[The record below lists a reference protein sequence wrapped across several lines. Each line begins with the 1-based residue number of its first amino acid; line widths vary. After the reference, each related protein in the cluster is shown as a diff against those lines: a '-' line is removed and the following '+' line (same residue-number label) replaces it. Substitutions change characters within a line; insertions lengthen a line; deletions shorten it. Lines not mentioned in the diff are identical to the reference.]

1 MPKTQR
7 KSADQTLEARVLD
20 FIQRHHLASQQSRLV
35 VAVSGGPD
43 SVCLLHLLNR
53 LKAGLGITL
62 HAAHLNH
69 MLRGPDSDAD
79 AVYVVELCANMGV
92 PVTVARRD
100 VAVYHDEQRCSL
112 EEAARLVR
120 YTFLQEV
127 AASLGTDHVA
137 VAHTADDQAET
148 ILLHLVRG
156 SGLRGLRGMQP
167 LSFWNTDSGEKMTVV
182 RPLLEVR
189 RAETEAYCQ
198 AHQLSPCYDAS
209 NVSPAFLRNRLRQE
223 LLPLLAK
230 YNPAIT
236 EALLRTSRLL
246 DDDYAFIEEQAEP
259 LWAGVASRE
268 QANVIL
274 DSAKLASLHPSLQRY
289 LLRRA
294 LEEFLGNLRDIEA
307 VHIEQ
312 MRTVLAG
319 QRRAGK
325 RLSLPGGLTLAVD
338 YGKAILGY
346 EPQTLCPL
354 PPLEGHHP
362 INVPGETE
370 LPGWRVQARQLPRK
384 EASLEQAHPWQA
396 CFDLAKLGAALA
408 VRGRRR
414 GDRFQPLGLAQPQKL
429 QDFMVN
435 SRIPRPWRDRVPLVV
450 SGEDIIWVMGWRIAE
465 PVKITSRTRQVLC
478 LEFEQTKST
487 SPIG

>member
-1 MPKTQR
+1 MPGTHR
-7 KSADQTLEARVLD
+7 KGANKTLEARVLD
-20 FIQRHHLASQQSRLV
+20 FIQRHRLAPRQGGLV

-43 SVCLLHLLNR
+43 SVCLLHLLNQ
-53 LKAGLGITL
+53 LKAELGITL

-69 MLRGPDSDAD
+69 MLRGPDSEAD
-79 AVYVVELCANMGV
+79 AIYVAELCVSLGV
-92 PVTVARRD
+92 PVTIARRD
-100 VAVYHDEQRCSL
+100 VAAYQAEQRCSL
-112 EEAARLVR
+112 EEAARQVR

-127 AASLGTDHVA
+127 ATSLGTNYVA

-156 SGLRGLRGMQP
+156 SGLRGLRGMQA
-167 LSFWNTDSGEKMTVV
+167 LSFWNTDSGAKLTVV

-189 RAETEAYCQ
+189 RTETEAYCQ

-236 EALLRTSRLL
+236 EALLRTARLL
-246 DDDYAFIEEQAEP
+246 EDDYAFIEEQAEP
-259 LWAGVASRE
+259 LWAEVASQE
-268 QANVIL
+268 KANLVL
-274 DSAKLASLHPSLQRY
+274 DSAKLASLHPSLQRH
-289 LLRRA
+289 LLRHA
-294 LEEFLGNLRDIEA
+294 LEQFLGNLRDIEA

-312 MRTVLAG
+312 MRAVLAG
-319 QRRAGK
+319 QRRTGK

-346 EPQTLCPL
+346 EPEALCPL

-362 INVPGETE
+362 IKVPGETD
-370 LPGWRVQARQLPRK
+370 LPGWRVRARQLPRK
-384 EASLEQAHPWQA
+384 EVPLEQANPWQA
-396 CFDLAKLGAALA
+396 CFDLDKLGAALA

-435 SRIPRPWRDRVPLVV
+435 ARIPRSWRDRVPLVI
-450 SGEDIIWVMGWRIAE
+450 SGEDMIWVVGWRIAD
-465 PVKITSRTRQVLC
+465 PVKVTAQTRRVLC
-478 LEFEQTKST
+478 LEFEQAKST